1 MKNKEVIVLVLCA
14 LFLFIAFAIRTWLTD
29 ENLNL
34 TTTAEKSEE
43 SKQVAVESKSPVVAE
58 NPQISKSKGLK
69 VIAEKV
75 AAEQISEDEELK
87 TGPINLGR
95 FIGQVV
101 YDKEKD
107 YYFLELK
114 GARFPFKTSPIQA
127 QEVLLE
133 APGKNKLE
141 KNTSLLYGILG
152 EGVLHVTLLI
162 NPDEEDDVMPAA
174 VDIARYIQIVNPKK
188 FAGIAYT
195 KAGGKLEQSVVKG
208 SQIQSLE
215 DASSETP
222 IIQIKGP
229 KSEGS
234 KTRVLVIEGGKVIV
248 EGKTYEDVY
257 KAADLICITL
267 LKMLC
272 GSPECPDAAVCAT
285 GGDCGC

>member
-1 MKNKEVIVLVLCA
+1 MKNKKVTILVLCV
-14 LFLFIAFAIRTWLTD
+14 FFAFAIGAWLIGGSLSLATI
-29 ENLNL
+29 
-34 TTTAEKSEE
+34 AEKPEE
-43 SKQVAVESKSPVVAE
+43 SKGPVVAE
-58 NPQISKSKGLK
+58 NPQISKSKGSKTTAKK
-69 VIAEKV
+69 VVTESYSTQT
-75 AAEQISEDEELK
+75 EQIPEDRELK
-87 TGPINLGR
+87 TGSINLGR

-101 YDKEKD
+101 YDKEKN
-107 YYFLELK
+107 YYFLELR

-133 APGKNKLE
+133 APGKNELE

-152 EGVLHVTLLI
+152 QGVLHTTLLI

-174 VDIARYIQIVNPKK
+174 TDIARYIQIVNPRK
-188 FAGIAYT
+188 FAGIGYT
-195 KAGGKLEQSVVKG
+195 KPGGKLKRSVVKG
-208 SQIQSLE
+208 SQIQALE
-215 DASSETP
+215 DATSETP

-229 KSEGS
+229 KSGSS
-234 KTRVLVIEGGKVIV
+234 KTRVLVIDGGKVIV